1 MTTPNIESRQIERDA
16 YPDGMTSA
24 RPRDNAPIA
33 RKDGRILL
41 PGYTDPNA
49 AWLTPTIEKL
59 NELQRLTAT
68 DWSVGAKPA
77 DASAIKSTL
86 ELLTKILAN
95 DTPPPSVVPTWD
107 GGVQVEWHRNGI
119 DLEIEVSADR
129 EPEYYFFDH
138 QSNEEV
144 EGEVRGNLDQLSK
157 YVKKL
162 RQDSVAPAR

>member
-33 RKDGRILL
+33 RKDGSILL

-59 NELQRLTAT
+59 NELERLTAVN
-68 DWSVGAKPA
+68 WSAGAKPA
-77 DASAIKSTL
+77 DTLAIKSTL

-119 DLEIEVSADR
+119 DLEIEVSANR
-129 EPEYYFFDH
+129 EWEYYFFDR

-144 EGEVRGNLDQLSK
+144 EGKVLGNIELLSK
-157 YVKKL
+157 CVKKL
-162 RQDSVAPAR
+162 RQDDAAPAR

>member
-33 RKDGRILL
+33 RNDGRILL

-68 DWSVGAKPA
+68 DWSAGAKPA

-86 ELLTKILAN
+86 ELLTKILSN

-157 YVKKL
+157 CVKKL